1 MQKRLKT
8 KLSLEDFDYT
18 LPPELI
24 AKAPQ
29 SPRDTSRLFV
39 YDTKNDEV
47 TFDVFRNIGKYLP
60 PKTLL
65 VFNNTKVIPARL
77 YVTKETGGKAEILIL
92 LNEEMVDGLVKVIA
106 DRQLPL
112 GKKLFITPVLYFTV
126 VRQDEQYFFL
136 APSFPIANLQKVL
149 LRYGVTPL
157 PPYIKKTPLK
167 ENEARLKYQSVLAKY
182 GGSVAAPTASLHFT
196 KRVLS
201 KLLNQGVE
209 KVEITLHVGMGTFA
223 PINEG
228 HIKSKTLFK
237 ESFEVTPE
245 AAKRITEAKK
255 AGYTIIPVGTTSTRT
270 LESIGR
276 EGVLRGGKGQTD
288 IFITPPFSFK
298 VLDGLITNFH
308 VPKSSLMMLVEAV
321 LKSKGAKRGILD
333 LYTIAKREKFRFYSF
348 GDAMLII

>member
-92 LNEEMVDGLVKVIA
+92 LNEEMVDGLAKVIA

-157 PPYIKKTPLK
+157 PP
-167 ENEARLKYQSVLAKY
+167 
-182 GGSVAAPTASLHFT
+182 
-196 KRVLS
+196 
-201 KLLNQGVE
+201 
-209 KVEITLHVGMGTFA
+209 
-223 PINEG
+223 
-228 HIKSKTLFK
+228 
-237 ESFEVTPE
+237 
-245 AAKRITEAKK
+245 
-255 AGYTIIPVGTTSTRT
+255 
-270 LESIGR
+270 
-276 EGVLRGGKGQTD
+276 
-288 IFITPPFSFK
+288 
-298 VLDGLITNFH
+298 
-308 VPKSSLMMLVEAV
+308 
-321 LKSKGAKRGILD
+321 
-333 LYTIAKREKFRFYSF
+333 
-348 GDAMLII
+348 